1 MKNLMFFDWA
11 FASDSVMGFIV
22 FLIVILGIVFAV
34 EGKKDEGSSNNSGRH
49 DGDDDWIYW

>member
-34 EGKKDEGSSNNSGRH
+34 EGNKDGGTSSDSRR
-49 DGDDDWIYW
+49 DDDEYGGLC